1 MSGTGTGTAI
11 AVTTLTTSN
20 SYVTIAEINTFCSD
34 RGLTAWASASVTD
47 KAAAGIR
54 GMAYVESKMY
64 KGQKTA
70 KTQTRKWP
78 RTNATDEDNVDIS
91 TSTIPTA
98 VKNAQSRAAYEE
110 LISAGVLQ
118 PNLTRDSFTS
128 REKVDVIDISYEQ
141 GRNATVFQAID
152 GYLVGYLLKTGRL
165 IRV

>member
-1 MSGTGTGTAI
+1 MAI
-11 AVTTLTTSN
+11 LTTSN
-20 SYVTIAEINTFCSD
+20 SYATLDEITTFCAGL
-34 RGLTAWASASVTD
+34 GLTAWASASTTD
-47 KAAAGIR
+47 QYSAGLR

-110 LISAGVLQ
+110 VVSSGVLQ

-141 GRNATVFQAID
+141 GKNATVFQAID